1 MGFAILFA
9 IIAEIT
15 SVILMA
21 DLVGG
26 LFTLALLALAGGIGL
41 AVLAGR
47 GVAVL
52 ANVNQAM
59 HNREPVGRVVADGA
73 LLALAGVLLIIPG
86 FLTDVAGLLLLVPF
100 VRGPIAGAL
109 VERVKA
115 HVVTLGGPMGPM
127 NHGGPG
133 DVIDTTATEVRQ
145 PARPELP

>member
-1 MGFAILFA
+1 MGLAILFA

-15 SVILMA
+15 SVVLMA

-52 ANVNQAM
+52 ANVNHAM
-59 HNREPVGRVVADGA
+59 QNREPVGRVVADGA
-73 LLALAGVLLIIPG
+73 LLALAGVLLLIPG
-86 FLTDVAGLLLLVPF
+86 FLTDAAALLLLVPF

-109 VERVKA
+109 VRRVKA
-115 HVVTLGGPMGPM
+115 HVVTIGGPMNQPGV
-127 NHGGPG
+127 G

-145 PARPELP
+145 PPRPELP